1 MWRKYLKM
9 PSNQSDLNDYNNLR
23 DKIIGLGESSI
34 QKSYY
39 PELQKR
45 LGELERFRALLDQS
59 NDPIFLLK
67 IPSGIFTDVNKSAS
81 ELFGYSNS
89 EMLQMSIERLVNED
103 EMVKIREIFDI
114 H

>member
-1 MWRKYLKM
+1 M
-9 PSNQSDLNDYNNLR
+9 PYETNDWDSLR

-45 LGELERFRALLDQS
+45 LAELERFRALLDQS

-67 IPSGIFTDVNKSAS
+67 IPSRRFTDVNRSAS
-81 ELFGYSNS
+81 EQLGTL
-89 EMLQMSIERLVNED
+89 MI
-103 EMVKIREIFDI
+103 KC
-114 H
+114 

>member
-1 MWRKYLKM
+1 MWGKYLKM
-9 PSNQSDLNDYNNLR
+9 HYETNEWDSLR

-45 LGELERFRALLDQS
+45 AELERFRALLDQS

-67 IPSGIFTDVNKSAS
+67 IPSGRFTDVNRSAS
-81 ELFGYSNS
+81 EQLGTL
-89 EMLQMSIERLVNED
+89 MI
-103 EMVKIREIFDI
+103 KC
-114 H
+114 